1 MTAGAAFPS
10 PAARWSLE
18 KIDLAGHSVRFKGGG
33 GGGGGGGVGAGV
45 QNKSTFASLVP
56 AQLAFDQAVLCLH
69 ALHLK

>member
-18 KIDLAGHSVRFKGGG
+18 KIDLAGHSVCFKGGVV
-33 GGGGGGGVGAGV
+33 GGVVGGGV

-56 AQLAFDQAVLCLH
+56 AQLAFDQVVLCLH

>member
-18 KIDLAGHSVRFKGGG
+18 KIDLAGHSVCFKGGG
-33 GGGGGGGVGAGV
+33 VGGGV

-56 AQLAFDQAVLCLH
+56 AQLAFDQVVLCLH